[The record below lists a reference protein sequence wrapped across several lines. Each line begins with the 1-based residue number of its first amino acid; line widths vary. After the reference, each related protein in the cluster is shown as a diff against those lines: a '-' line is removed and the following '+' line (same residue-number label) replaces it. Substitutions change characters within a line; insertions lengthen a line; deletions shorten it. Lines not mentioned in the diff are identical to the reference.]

1 MRRVTHAILT
11 NPDQAVVREFRGL
24 SIGEF
29 ETLILVFRPLGDG
42 QAMGQGL
49 DPRVHFQEGEL
60 HGAGASGDVGT
71 HRLQILHRT
80 GVGGFDAATHLRA
93 IGADVAH
100 HFEALGQ
107 LIRFVGC
114 GVEERIRHRGRIVGD
129 SEQLSAPL
137 SHVSVIVVENAG
149 HIGDGSHHFL
159 LN

>member
-60 HGAGASGDVGT
+60 QGAGTSGDVGT

-80 GVGGFDAATHLRA
+80 GVGGLDAATHLRA
-93 IGADVAH
+93 ISADVAH
-100 HFEALGQ
+100 HLETLGQ

-137 SHVSVIVVENAG
+137 SHVSVIVIENAW